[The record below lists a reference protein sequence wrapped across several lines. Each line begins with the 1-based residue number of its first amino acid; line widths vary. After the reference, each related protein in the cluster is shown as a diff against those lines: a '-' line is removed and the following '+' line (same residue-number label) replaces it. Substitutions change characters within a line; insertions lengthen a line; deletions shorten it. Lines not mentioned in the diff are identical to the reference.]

1 MSCTHFLNTPAGV
14 KYTENSRKNKTKKT
28 FWKQTQCF
36 ILTMKAFKWV
46 KETLHKPTCF
56 KLRAS
61 EQSFKK
67 SAAFN
72 CFIHWTSQPAEPTRP
87 SLEDSEHLQTSEIS
101 AYEKLF
107 CLLKKNAIWCL
118 FFFLYIFMHWKIETL
133 PGRNSSYQSIS
144 LAPAPPFRFLWDVK
158 TGFCLTSQELR
169 GDRTAPAALNRCSE
183 EDRDS

>member
-1 MSCTHFLNTPAGV
+1 M
-14 KYTENSRKNKTKKT
+14 
-28 FWKQTQCF
+28 
-36 ILTMKAFKWV
+36 
-46 KETLHKPTCF
+46 KETLHKPARF

-67 SAAFN
+67 ISFFQLFHALNFSTCRTN
-72 CFIHWTSQPAEPTRP
+72 PALPGGLWASTNW
-87 SLEDSEHLQTSEIS
+87 EIS
-101 AYEKLF
+101 AYEKSF
-107 CLLKKNAIWCL
+107 CLSKKKKKML
-118 FFFLYIFMHWKIETL
+118 FDVCFFCYIFMHWKIETL

-144 LAPAPPFRFLWDVK
+144 SAPAPPFRFLWDVK